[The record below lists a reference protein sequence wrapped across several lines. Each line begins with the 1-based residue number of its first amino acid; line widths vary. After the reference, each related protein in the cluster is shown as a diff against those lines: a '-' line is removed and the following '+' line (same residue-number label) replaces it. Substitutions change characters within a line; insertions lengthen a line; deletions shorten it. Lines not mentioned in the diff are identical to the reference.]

1 MLHDGAAYR
10 FYAFKARSNTEFYQG
25 AFNPATRAYE
35 YGFNSIAQLTVT
47 GIAAGLRNT
56 G

>member
-1 MLHDGAAYR
+1 LQLELLGRRRKGDD
-10 FYAFKARSNTEFYQG
+10 SEE
-25 AFNPATRAYE
+25 TRLA
-35 YGFNSIAQLTVT
+35 IQLTVT